1 MTPKEIPTGQT
12 KSRIKA
18 VLTKKTTI
26 YTLIKLFLV
35 VLIFI
40 FGTLSA
46 YAIIAAA
53 TKEPITLI
61 GLGLMG
67 LVAASTYIKS

>member
-1 MTPKEIPTGQT
+1 MTPKDLSTGQT
-12 KSRIKA
+12 KSRLNVIFTNKI
-18 VLTKKTTI
+18 TI
-26 YTLIKLFLV
+26 YTLIKFFLV
-35 VLIFI
+35 TLILL

-67 LVAASTYIKS
+67 LVATSIYVKS

>member
-1 MTPKEIPTGQT
+1 MTPKELSAEQI

-18 VLTKKTTI
+18 IFTNKITV
-26 YTLIKLFLV
+26 YTLIKLLLV
-35 VLIFI
+35 AMVFT
-40 FGTLSA
+40 FGTISA
-46 YAIIAAA
+46 YAIISAA

-67 LVAASTYIKS
+67 LVAASTYIKN